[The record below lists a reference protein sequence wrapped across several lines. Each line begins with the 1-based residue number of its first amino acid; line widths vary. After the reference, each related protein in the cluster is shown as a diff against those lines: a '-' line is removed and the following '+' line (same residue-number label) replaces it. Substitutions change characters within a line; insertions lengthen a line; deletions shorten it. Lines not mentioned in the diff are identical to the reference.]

1 MIIEYRRYRPQR
13 KTKKNTTY
21 QQRRSFDTE
30 FDGATLALGAVVES
44 GVVDVGYVIG
54 IGHREVGRTHGKDIK
69 NIREAVG
76 NS

>member
-44 GVVDVGYVIG
+44 GVVDVGYIIG
-54 IGHREVGRTHGKDIK
+54 IGIVRLRMTRDVE
-69 NIREAVG
+69 
-76 NS
+76 

>member
-54 IGHREVGRTHGKDIK
+54 IGHREVGEKTRKRYSETNDG
-69 NIREAVG
+69 
-76 NS
+76 